1 MCSTL
6 KVSSTMVPR
15 LWISRF
21 PVVSTMLQSYS
32 GLFFFLF
39 LYQNYRRFSLFLNTP
54 PVPVILARLP
64 HRAQTQLWVFPVPW
78 DIIHPS
84 EKSVNFSLGE
94 PHCGCSQSL
103 HFTICILLFPVWK
116 WYMLKTKKKTRVS
129 VSLFPVYIPASGPQ
143 AASLTVTFVF
153 CCSVA
158 KLCLTPRDP
167 RIAAHQA
174 SLCLTVSWSLL
185 NLLRPLCCPD
195 LFLPEFCICSCLL
208 DSVWRRV
215 HTSSLDH
222 SSTGCYILSPQHIVK
237 HVTTNVETK

>member
-6 KVSSTMVPR
+6 KVSSTVVPR

-39 LYQNYRRFSLFLNTP
+39 LYQNYIRFSLFLNTP

-84 EKSVNFSLGE
+84 EKSVNFSVGE

-129 VSLFPVYIPASGPQ
+129 VSLFPVYIAASGPQ

-158 KLCLTPRDP
+158 KLCLTPCDP
-167 RIAAHQA
+167 MDCSTPGFPVPH
-174 SLCLTVSWSLL
+174 C
-185 NLLRPLCCPD
+185 
-195 LFLPEFCICSCLL
+195 LPEFAQPAETPLLSRPLSALILYLQLLIGQCLA
-208 DSVWRRV
+208 
-215 HTSSLDH
+215 T
-222 SSTGCYILSPQHIVK
+222 CPYF
-237 HVTTNVETK
+237 